1 MSKFVIAGLGNIGDE
16 YAETRHNIGFK
27 IADELA
33 NDAGTLFRNDR
44 LASVAEFK
52 YKGRQIILI
61 KPTAFMYLSG
71 KAINSWLQAAKRPGE
86 NLLVVVDEGSFPF
99 G

>member
-1 MSKFVIAGLGNIGDE
+1 MNKFLIVGLGNIGDE

-33 NDAGTLFRNDR
+33 NEVGTLFRNDR

-52 YKGRQIILI
+52 FKGRQIILI
-61 KPTAFMYLSG
+61 KPTTFMNLSG
-71 KAINSWLQAAKRPGE
+71 KAINYWLQSEKISVE
-86 NLLVVVDEGSFPF
+86 NLLVLVDELA
-99 G
+99 